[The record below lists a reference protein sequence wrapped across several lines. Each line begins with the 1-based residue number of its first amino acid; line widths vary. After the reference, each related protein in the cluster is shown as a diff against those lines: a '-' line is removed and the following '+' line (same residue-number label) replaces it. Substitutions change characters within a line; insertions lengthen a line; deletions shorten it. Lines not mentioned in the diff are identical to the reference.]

1 MLSLAFSPDGSILAS
16 GGADGIII
24 LWDPASG
31 AQIQQLEGD
40 MQSIN
45 SVAFSPNGSLLAAGC
60 SNENNLRLWDVNTAS
75 EVLRLRAHTT
85 SITGVAFSPDGKIL
99 ASGAAGGDIRLWAVP

>member
-1 MLSLAFSPDGSILAS
+1 
-16 GGADGIII
+16 
-24 LWDPASG
+24 
-31 AQIQQLEGD
+31 

-75 EVLRLRAHTT
+75 EVLRLRAHT
-85 SITGVAFSPDGKIL
+85 SSVTGVAFSPDGKIL
-99 ASGAAGGDIRLWAVP
+99 ASGATGGDIRLWAVP